1 MSGFLIG
8 DVSLF
13 ELFYRGD
20 GEGFA
25 VYGEFDFVAC
35 EGEAVGALGVI
46 NVGRARVLGKD
57 FAKDFSLIFG
67 QCPCT
72 KNTCLFNGNSI
83 SYTYLNCNS
92 GEKQVFPVNT
102 TIFRRKRGTR
112 HGLLIHKKPSNYH

>member
-1 MSGFLIG
+1 MEYTKRKAFTKNEELLKFLVLFYKHYPCEHKG
-8 DVSLF
+8 CFDVSLF

-57 FAKDFSLIFG
+57 LAKDFSLIFG
-67 QCPCT
+67 QWG
-72 KNTCLFNGNSI
+72 KGIVACLNA
-83 SYTYLNCNS
+83 
-92 GEKQVFPVNT
+92 
-102 TIFRRKRGTR
+102 
-112 HGLLIHKKPSNYH
+112 